1 MNHLLRELAP
11 VSDAAWAAIED
22 EVKPRITAYLAARK
36 LVDFA
41 GPHGW
46 SHSATNLGRT
56 VAVDG
61 TSAGVEARQRQ
72 VLALVELRAPF
83 DVSRRELD
91 DVERGASDTDF
102 SALDDAARRL
112 AVAENA
118 TVFHGNDGAG
128 ITGLVE
134 ASGHAPIALGDD
146 FERYPT
152 LVAGAVSVL
161 RASGIDGPY
170 GLAIAP
176 EGFTGIVET
185 TEHGGVL
192 LLDHL
197 NQILGG
203 PVVWAPGIDGAAVV
217 SLRGGDF
224 VIDVGEDI
232 SIGYL
237 AHTVDSVTLYLEE
250 SFSFRVLEPDAAV
263 ALTLPTVSSHAV
275 RRRSCSLRIDE
286 LPPVWSQWCSPTR
299 HLAGPVAQLRRR
311 STMGNPTEDLPAG
324 LRSRHHPFRSG
335 QQLRATLR
343 GGRVELRAHPGN

>member
-11 VSDAAWAAIED
+11 VSDAAWAEIED

-72 VLALVELRAPF
+72 VLPLVELRAPF

-112 AVAENA
+112 AVAEYT
-118 TVFHGNDGAG
+118 TVFHGNDGAR

-161 RASGIDGPY
+161 RESGIDGPY

-185 TEHGGVL
+185 TEHGGAL

-263 ALTLPTVSSHAV
+263 ALT
-275 RRRSCSLRIDE
+275 R
-286 LPPVWSQWCSPTR
+286 
-299 HLAGPVAQLRRR
+299 
-311 STMGNPTEDLPAG
+311 
-324 LRSRHHPFRSG
+324 
-335 QQLRATLR
+335 
-343 GGRVELRAHPGN
+343 

>member
-11 VSDAAWAAIED
+11 VSDAAWAEIED

-36 LVDFA
+36 LVDFE

-46 SHSATNLGRT
+46 SHSATNLGRA
-56 VAVDG
+56 VAVG
-61 TSAGVEARQRQ
+61 GAAAGVETRQRQ
-72 VLALVELRAPF
+72 VLPLVELRAPF
-83 DVSRRELD
+83 ELSRSDLD
-91 DVERGASDTDF
+91 DIERGASDTDF
-102 SALDDAARRL
+102 SALDDAARQL
-112 AVAENA
+112 AIAENT
-118 TVFHGNDGAG
+118 TVFHGNAGAG

-134 ASGHAPIALGDD
+134 ASGHAPITFGDD
-146 FERYPT
+146 FDRYPT
-152 LVAGAVSVL
+152 LVAGAVGVL
-161 RASGIDGPY
+161 REAGIDGPY

-203 PVVWAPGIDGAAVV
+203 PIVWAPGIDGAAVV

-237 AHTVDSVTLYLEE
+237 AHTVDRVSLYLEE
-250 SFSFRVLEPDAAV
+250 SFSFRVLEPDAAI
-263 ALTLPTVSSHAV
+263 ALT
-275 RRRSCSLRIDE
+275 R
-286 LPPVWSQWCSPTR
+286 
-299 HLAGPVAQLRRR
+299 
-311 STMGNPTEDLPAG
+311 
-324 LRSRHHPFRSG
+324 
-335 QQLRATLR
+335 
-343 GGRVELRAHPGN
+343 